1 MTRIRLLA
9 LMVLALA
16 IPAAAQVMQVQPV
29 QVQPVQPRQ
38 VVVPVIAV
46 PQQSQPS
53 ELSFDPALD
62 PERARALI
70 AKLRTEKRALRE
82 QMALTLGD
90 LQQART
96 AIDEMTRAGGS
107 LVRAQCVSDTLSRR
121 TDGGGEENC
130 AASGYT
136 CAAVEGTCRRQ
147 CTSSLQCA
155 GGFVCD
161 IGAARC
167 VVPVTSDD

>member
-1 MTRIRLLA
+1 MNPIRLLA
-9 LMVLALA
+9 LMALALG
-16 IPAAAQVMQVQPV
+16 IPAAAQVMRVQPV
-29 QVQPVQPRQ
+29 QQRPV
-38 VVVPVIAV
+38 VAPVIAV
-46 PQQSQPS
+46 PQSQPS

-70 AKLRTEKRALRE
+70 AKLRAEKRALRE

-90 LQQART
+90 LQQARSV
-96 AIDEMTRAGGS
+96 IDEMTSAGGS
-107 LVRAQCVSDTLSRR
+107 LVRAQCVSDSLSRR

-130 AASGYT
+130 AASGYN
-136 CAAVEGTCRRQ
+136 CSKVEGTCLRQ
-147 CTSSLQCA
+147 CTSTLQCA

-167 VVPVTSDD
+167 VVPVPSDD

>member
-1 MTRIRLLA
+1 MARIRLLA

-16 IPAAAQVMQVQPV
+16 IPAAAQVIQVQP
-29 QVQPVQPRQ
+29 VQPVQPRQ
-38 VVVPVIAV
+38 IVVPVIAV

-53 ELSFDPALD
+53 GELSFDPALD

-70 AKLRTEKRALRE
+70 AKLRSEKRALRD
-82 QMALTLGD
+82 QMTVTLGD

-96 AIDEMTRAGGS
+96 VIDEMTRAGGS

-161 IGAARC
+161 VGAARC
-167 VVPVTSDD
+167 IVPPVSDD

>member
-1 MTRIRLLA
+1 MTPIRLVLS
-9 LMVLALA
+9 MVLALA
-16 IPAAAQVMQVQPV
+16 IPASAQVVP
-29 QVQPVQPRQ
+29 VQPVQPRQ
-38 VVVPVIAV
+38 LVVPVIAV
-46 PQQSQPS
+46 PQRSQPSS

-70 AKLRTEKRALRE
+70 AKLRAEKRSLRD
-82 QMALTLGD
+82 QMAVSLAD

-96 AIDEMTRAGGS
+96 VIDEMTRAGGS
-107 LVRAQCVSDTLSRR
+107 LVRAQCVSETLSRN
-121 TDGGGEENC
+121 TAGAEENC

-136 CAAVEGTCRRQ
+136 CGSVEGTCRRQ

-167 VVPVTSDD
+167 IVPPVSDD

>member
-29 QVQPVQPRQ
+29 QPLPM
-38 VVVPVIAV
+38 VVPVIPAPS
-46 PQQSQPS
+46 PQASTGD
-53 ELSFDPALD
+53 LSFDPALD
-62 PERARALI
+62 PDRARALI
-70 AKLRTEKRALRE
+70 AKLRAEKRALRD
-82 QMALTLGD
+82 QMTVTLGD

-96 AIDEMTRAGGS
+96 VIDEMTRAGGT
-107 LVRAQCVSDTLSRR
+107 LVRAQCVSDSLSRR

-130 AASGYT
+130 SASGYT
-136 CAAVEGTCRRQ
+136 CSAVEGTCHRQ
-147 CTSSLQCA
+147 CTTSNQCA

-167 VVPVTSDD
+167 IVPPASDD

>member
-1 MTRIRLLA
+1 MTRVRLLA
-9 LMVLALA
+9 LVVLALA
-16 IPAAAQVMQVQPV
+16 IPATAQVLQVQRPIAVQPV
-29 QVQPVQPRQ
+29 APPVVQ
-38 VVVPVIAV
+38 PVIAV
-46 PQQSQPS
+46 PPTAPG

-62 PERARALI
+62 PDRARALI
-70 AKLRTEKRALRE
+70 AKLRAEKRALRD
-82 QMALTLGD
+82 QMAVTLGD
-90 LQQART
+90 LQNART
-96 AIDEMTRAGGS
+96 TIDEMTRAGGS
-107 LVRAQCVSDTLSRR
+107 LVRAQCVSPALSRR

-136 CAAVEGTCRRQ
+136 CGAVEGTCLRQ
-147 CTSSLQCA
+147 CTSTLQCA